1 MKECVLVVNLEGQ
14 WLQKPLFA
22 ILLVLT
28 WGLRYF
34 LKRGN
39 IRKRNH
45 WNRGLKQRFTLC
57 VGVSRKFHAQPLCFF
72 NYFLVI
78 KAILKA
84 LFSFIPW
91 LFNSSDLLNSSEF
104 LWMAQI
110 RGKKYKLRLLSMCLG
125 STTKFLMSFFI
136 QNASF
141 SSKFRSLF
149 SVIRHNHSVLF
160 MKLYMLLT
168 KGAHQSANF

>member
-1 MKECVLVVNLEGQ
+1 MVAKTIVCHSVGFNLGVE
-14 WLQKPLFA
+14 
-22 ILLVLT
+22 I
-28 WGLRYF
+28 F
-34 LKRGN
+34 LKKREYQ
-39 IRKRNH
+39 KRNH

-72 NYFLVI
+72 NYFLII
-78 KAILKA
+78 KRILKA

-91 LFNSSDLLNSSEF
+91 LFNSYDLLNSSEF

-110 RGKKYKLRLLSMCLG
+110 RGKKKYKLRLLSMCLG
-125 STTKFLMSFFI
+125 STTKFLMSFFT